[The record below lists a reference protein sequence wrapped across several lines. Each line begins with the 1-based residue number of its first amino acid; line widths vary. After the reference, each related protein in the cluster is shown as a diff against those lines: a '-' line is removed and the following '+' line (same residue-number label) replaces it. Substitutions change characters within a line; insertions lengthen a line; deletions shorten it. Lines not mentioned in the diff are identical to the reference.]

1 MDAIA
6 GSNELSIFHTDI
18 ITDLIDY
25 KWERYALAKH
35 RTGAIVHALYSIL
48 LWYYVAD
55 VFLADK
61 IKDENG
67 KIKPIPPNYWC
78 LVAFCICLVYPV
90 LYEFV

>member
-6 GSNELSIFHTDI
+6 GSDELSIFHTDLI
-18 ITDLIDY
+18 IDMIDY
-25 KWERYALAKH
+25 KWEKYALPKH
-35 RTGAIVHALYSIL
+35 RIGAIFHGFYTVL

-61 IKDENG
+61 IKDANG
-67 KIKPIPPNYWC
+67 KVKPIAPNYWC
-78 LVAFCICLVYPV
+78 LIAFSICLVYPV

>member
-6 GSNELSIFHTDI
+6 GSDELSIFHTDLI
-18 ITDLIDY
+18 IDMIDY
-25 KWERYALAKH
+25 KWETYALPKH
-35 RTGAIVHALYSIL
+35 RIGAIFHGFYTVL

-61 IKDENG
+61 IKDANG
-67 KIKPIPPNYWC
+67 KVKPIAPNYWC
-78 LVAFCICLVYPV
+78 LIAFSICLVYPV